1 MAFIDQVQD
10 LTSLTVS
17 DNDELSQFL
26 QDGVIDVTTRCLIM
40 RPQDLNKFMAV
51 TAEQTSNGADLNGAK
66 IIKVIRENG
75 TNNQWRSCR
84 KIDPGDQY
92 NVTDIDSLEYA
103 SKINPVYMED
113 EDGKISVFPTPG
125 SDPDAY
131 KIYYVNNTPVD
142 HGGSALAHDD
152 TTIKYFPSDKIYLVI
167 IYAGMKL
174 LQAAMGA
181 KTISD
186 LSITAVP
193 PDTPSAPNFSGA
205 TVSATTA
212 GSLGTAPTYTSPTT
226 TISGTAWATAY
237 PDQYSAIATAWT
249 ALNAA
254 VDNIKTGVWD
264 DSGNYSSG
272 DFTKIKNALDN
283 AQNII
288 DDGATL
294 TGGAATHDAVSLLTT
309 EEDIELVQGAVS
321 IASTE
326 LQRASLHVQETDLI
340 TKTAIQE
347 AQGFA
352 QEVQSRLSQVSP
364 RISEYQARVQD
375 ALNTFNKEDS
385 IYKATVQEA
394 LQELQIAS
402 AKAQKDAD
410 LSQQKEIAEYT
421 NRLQRFQS
429 EIGAYSADVN
439 NQVQEYSTNM
449 QADNMEYQWLE
460 KQYSNLKEQY
470 DTAFAMQ
477 KPKQQQAAR

>member
-113 EDGKISVFPTPG
+113 EDGKISVFPTP
-125 SDPDAY
+125 DVNPDAY
-131 KIYYVNNTPVD
+131 KIYYVNNNPVD
-142 HGGSALAHDD
+142 HGGSALAHND

-193 PDTPSAPNFSGA
+193 PDTPSAPSFD
-205 TVSATTA
+205 TVIVDATTA
-212 GSLGTAPTYTSPTT
+212 RAISASAPTFTAPTVG
-226 TISGTAWATAY
+226 GTATEITSITALDSENTIDDFDGNSIEVDQWFATA
-237 PDQYSAIATAWT
+237 AHLIE
-249 ALNAA
+249 
-254 VDNIKTGVWD
+254 G
-264 DSGNYSSG
+264 
-272 DFTKIKNALDN
+272 
-283 AQNII
+283 
-288 DDGATL
+288 
-294 TGGAATHDAVSLLTT
+294 
-309 EEDIELVQGAVS
+309 EED
-321 IASTE
+321 TE
-326 LQRASLHVQETDLI
+326 LAAAQLQKINTYISAYQAEIQVQLNEFNEANVAYQQD
-340 TKTAIQE
+340 IQE
-347 AQGFA
+347 A
-352 QEVQSRLSQVSP
+352 LSEMQV
-364 RISEYQARVQD
+364 A
-375 ALNTFNKEDS
+375 
-385 IYKATVQEA
+385 AT
-394 LQELQIAS
+394 
-402 AKAQKDAD
+402 KAQKDAD
-410 LSQQKEIAEYT
+410 FAQQRTITSYANK
-421 NRLQRFQS
+421 LQRYQN
-429 EIGAYSADVN
+429 EITAYSADVN
-439 NQVQEYSTNM
+439 NQVQEYTANL
-449 QADNMEYQWLE
+449 QADNTEYQWLE

-477 KPKQQQAAR
+477 QPKQQATR

>member
-113 EDGKISVFPTPG
+113 EDGKISVFPTP
-125 SDPDAY
+125 DVNPDAY
-131 KIYYVNNTPVD
+131 KIYYVNNNPVD
-142 HGGSALAHDD
+142 HGGSALAHND

-193 PDTPSAPNFSGA
+193 PDTPSAPSFDTV

-212 GSLGTAPTYTSPTT
+212 RAISASAPTFTAPT
-226 TISGTAWATAY
+226 
-237 PDQYSAIATAWT
+237 
-249 ALNAA
+249 
-254 VDNIKTGVWD
+254 V
-264 DSGNYSSG
+264 
-272 DFTKIKNALDN
+272 
-283 AQNII
+283 
-288 DDGATL
+288 
-294 TGGAATHDAVSLLTT
+294 GGADEQLTATMDADSAGYGTEADFLNFSKWFSVASEFIED
-309 EEDIELVQGAVS
+309 EED
-321 IASTE
+321 TE
-326 LQRASLHVQETDLI
+326 LAAAQLQKINSYISAYQAEIQVQLNEFNEANVAYQQD
-340 TKTAIQE
+340 IQE
-347 AQGFA
+347 A
-352 QEVQSRLSQVSP
+352 LSEMQV
-364 RISEYQARVQD
+364 A
-375 ALNTFNKEDS
+375 
-385 IYKATVQEA
+385 AT
-394 LQELQIAS
+394 
-402 AKAQKDAD
+402 KAQKDAD
-410 LSQQKEIAEYT
+410 FAQQKTITSYA
-421 NRLQRFQS
+421 NKLQRYQN
-429 EIGAYSADVN
+429 EITAYSADVN
-439 NQVQEYSTNM
+439 NQVQEYTANL
-449 QADNMEYQWLE
+449 QADNTEYQWLE

-477 KPKQQQAAR
+477 QPKQQATR

>member
-51 TAEQTSNGADLNGAK
+51 SAEQTSNGVDLNGAK

-113 EDGKISVFPTPG
+113 EDGKISVFPTP
-125 SDPDAY
+125 DVNPDAY
-131 KIYYVNNTPVD
+131 KIYYVNNTPQD

-193 PDTPSAPNFSGA
+193 PDTPSAPSFDTV

-212 GSLGTAPTYTSPTT
+212 RAISASAPTFTAPT
-226 TISGTAWATAY
+226 
-237 PDQYSAIATAWT
+237 
-249 ALNAA
+249 
-254 VDNIKTGVWD
+254 V
-264 DSGNYSSG
+264 
-272 DFTKIKNALDN
+272 
-283 AQNII
+283 
-288 DDGATL
+288 
-294 TGGAATHDAVSLLTT
+294 GGADEQLTATMDADSAGYGTEADFLNFSKWFSVASEFIED
-309 EEDIELVQGAVS
+309 EED
-321 IASTE
+321 TE
-326 LQRASLHVQETDLI
+326 LA
-340 TKTAIQE
+340 A
-347 AQGFA
+347 AQL
-352 QEVQSRLSQVSP
+352 QKINSY
-364 RISEYQARVQD
+364 ISAYQAEIQVQ
-375 ALNTFNKEDS
+375 LNEFNEANVAYQQD
-385 IYKATVQEA
+385 VQEA
-394 LQELQIAS
+394 LSEMQVAA

-410 LSQQKEIAEYT
+410 FAQQKTITSYA
-421 NRLQRFQS
+421 NKLQRYQN
-429 EIGAYSADVN
+429 EITAYSADVN
-439 NQVQEYSTNM
+439 NQVQEYTANL
-449 QADNMEYQWLE
+449 QADNTEYQWLE

-477 KPKQQQAAR
+477 QPKQQATR

>member
-113 EDGKISVFPTPG
+113 EDGKISVFPTP
-125 SDPDAY
+125 DVNPDAY
-131 KIYYVNNTPVD
+131 KIYYVNNNPVD
-142 HGGSALAHDD
+142 HGGSALAHND

-193 PDTPSAPNFSGA
+193 PDTPSAPSFDTV

-212 GSLGTAPTYTSPTT
+212 RAISASAPTFTAPT
-226 TISGTAWATAY
+226 
-237 PDQYSAIATAWT
+237 
-249 ALNAA
+249 
-254 VDNIKTGVWD
+254 V
-264 DSGNYSSG
+264 
-272 DFTKIKNALDN
+272 
-283 AQNII
+283 
-288 DDGATL
+288 
-294 TGGAATHDAVSLLTT
+294 GGADEQLTATMDADSAGYGTEADFLNFSKWFSVASEFIED
-309 EEDIELVQGAVS
+309 EED
-321 IASTE
+321 TE
-326 LQRASLHVQETDLI
+326 LA
-340 TKTAIQE
+340 A
-347 AQGFA
+347 AQL
-352 QEVQSRLSQVSP
+352 QKINSY
-364 RISEYQARVQD
+364 ISAYQAEIQVQ
-375 ALNTFNKEDS
+375 LNEFNEANVAYQQD
-385 IYKATVQEA
+385 VQEA
-394 LQELQIAS
+394 LSEMQVA
-402 AKAQKDAD
+402 ATKAQKDAD
-410 LSQQKEIAEYT
+410 FAQQKTITSYA
-421 NRLQRFQS
+421 NKLQRYQN
-429 EIGAYSADVN
+429 EITAYSADVN
-439 NQVQEYSTNM
+439 NQVQEYTANL
-449 QADNMEYQWLE
+449 QADNTEYQWLE

-477 KPKQQQAAR
+477 QPKQQATR